1 METLKRKNFSKTVVH
16 NSLVNCGRHCCL
28 CGKFAGMKMELHHI
42 DGVDDNSADNCIPL
56 CYDCHSEVKSFN
68 PKHPKGKPYTP
79 KELKAHR
86 DKCYERYGNIQRTI
100 SVKQSSTTQNDIWD
114 RLEQPITGSL
124 SWGYMTLDRIT
135 PLYQSSI
142 VLIAGY
148 PSTGKSIFV
157 QNIARR
163 NLRDK
168 KSVSYISLK
177 ESRNEIED
185 SIITGEAGV
194 NIDTFNQRNLTEN
207 DWKRIVLSLG
217 VLNVENLNFVA
228 LDDEENLQEQIFY
241 FLQTQKTDLLII
253 DDFDGL
259 LLKNDGE
266 KREFMYRLKDI
277 LNDIKTTIIIIAN
290 VEYPEKK
297 RISSYPELSDF
308 KSDILPRLSDIIAFT
323 HSLKDDYYS
332 NDYLDNG
339 KTLEIIIAK
348 SRRTNRLGMI
358 SLKFVNNTTNLVE
371 IVGEE
376 KLPK

>member
-1 METLKRKNFSKTVVH
+1 MQGVFACCEGITYGGAYLPHLVLVFLLECGFMEAF
-16 NSLVNCGRHCCL
+16 
-28 CGKFAGMKMELHHI
+28 
-42 DGVDDNSADNCIPL
+42 
-56 CYDCHSEVKSFN
+56 
-68 PKHPKGKPYTP
+68 
-79 KELKAHR
+79 
-86 DKCYERYGNIQRTI
+86 
-100 SVKQSSTTQNDIWD
+100 W
-114 RLEQPITGSL
+114 
-124 SWGYMTLDRIT
+124 
-135 PLYQSSI
+135 
-142 VLIAGY
+142 
-148 PSTGKSIFV
+148 
-157 QNIARR
+157 
-163 NLRDK
+163 
-168 KSVSYISLK
+168 
-177 ESRNEIED
+177 
-185 SIITGEAGV
+185 
-194 NIDTFNQRNLTEN
+194 
-207 DWKRIVLSLG
+207 RIVLGLG

-228 LDDEENLQEQIFY
+228 LDDEENFQEQIFY

-371 IVGEE
+371 IVGKE
-376 KLPK
+376 KLSK